1 MSAGSRTMLSPADTV
16 RMIIDLFP
24 APSERSSP
32 DTTPFM
38 MMAPARAMNGKA
50 YSLHPSR
57 TSSAPM
63 NEMIG
68 SRMTQ
73 TTAVVAAEAISPRMT
88 AFSASSEAR
97 RISSFPMRKE
107 MHAEAPTPRPTPIPA
122 MSQYTGAIIESADRS
137 SSPSPEAQA
146 VSTKR
151 FTWMT
156 R

>member
-1 MSAGSRTMLSPADTV
+1 MLSPADTV

-32 DTTPFM
+32 ETTPFM

-63 NEMIG
+63 NDIIG
-68 SRMTQ
+68 SRRTQ
-73 TTAVVAAEAISPRMT
+73 TIRAVAAEEISPST
-88 AFSASSEAR
+88 IAFSASAEAR
-97 RISSFPMRKE
+97 RMSSFPMRKE
-107 MHAEAPTPRPTPIPA
+107 MHADAPTPSPTPTPA

-137 SSPSPEAQA
+137 LSPSPEAQA